1 MTTPM
6 TFFRTICCRAM
17 VHCMIFLLSLA
28 ASAAQAAPLAI
39 PRINAAPTIDGSA
52 QDAAWQSQPW
62 RGDFRALG
70 KSDVAASV
78 QTRFK
83 LVHDG
88 FRLYAI
94 IKATEPHTA
103 KLRAVSSN
111 IRDDLGLWRDDCVQL
126 QLDPGGRGL
135 GYFQFIVTWK
145 GTVVDILAEDDN
157 RGVGTFAMRPERNA
171 DVHAAAQVDKGCWY
185 AELSAPFAALGLRA
199 DVPKTWGVN
208 ICRSRYAGTLE
219 HSASSHLHP
228 DRGFGQPDRYLR
240 AVLADFAPAPF
251 QWTISRPQTKVV
263 KGPSGLVCQACTTI
277 QNQTGEFC
285 ILNVT
290 AQLDG
295 KPVVQELFLKHLQ
308 EGQAMLDLPF
318 AKPGEYRLRLTLA
331 RRALPDMA
339 LARAAF
345 PLALDYQ
352 PLRLKLLQPA
362 YRNCIFASQKL
373 KTVRAQITTEA
384 DYTDRPLTVTL
395 SGQSIEPVQH
405 AFSRAGEV
413 REVEFNAVALPEG
426 RYALTASLPGAPTAA
441 CDLRKL
447 PHLPGEV
454 WLDARGN
461 PYVDGEPF
469 LPFGWFG
476 APFDEAPEMTAVH
489 TYGIWSDVSA
499 IRRALDRAQAAG
511 KKLVLTPFHGEKRWD
526 DPIKEEARCGAFT
539 GVNEK
544 RVRYVINAIKDHPAI
559 LAWYMADEPEG
570 RRHSVEWYKS
580 AYALLREIDPHH
592 PCIMLNYGLRGI
604 RTYYEGCDL
613 LMPDCYPVF
622 REDGT
627 TRKPLWALTE
637 WTEAARALRPT
648 WLVPQVFDWDGTG
661 TITSPGR
668 PPTFDESRN
677 QIWQALAAGA
687 RGILMFSYRGSRT
700 SHELRI
706 GAAHMAREALAFKPA
721 LFGQDLRDKL
731 KVQSTPQDEHFATA
745 LLRFGDDLLLIAV
758 NTAYQARSARFQF
771 DTPVPGD
778 TLYVVGEKRSV
789 AAADGAFTDEFAPIA
804 THLYTTSRQRAGAID
819 LADIRQKIAVAE
831 KSRVKPGN
839 LVGLGGMPRHKFKAT
854 HEAPPEGRPV
864 VTYSSWRVF
873 YSNVNKPWHLLYI
886 FDGLSH
892 EALHRSW
899 VPIQSDKKPWLEVAL
914 PKQGPV
920 GRVCL
925 FTPFFEGQAKLRGC
939 RVLLRLPDGSLK
951 MAAEITGN
959 TAHEIKAQ
967 FTAEVAKAVRV
978 EITDFTTEFP
988 GHGETGLITE
998 FEVYAK

>member
-1 MTTPM
+1 MTEPM
-6 TFFRTICCRAM
+6 TCSRIICYRAI
-17 VHCMIFLLSLA
+17 VQCMIFLLSLA
-28 ASAAQAAPLAI
+28 ASAVQAAPLAI
-39 PRINAAPTIDGSA
+39 PRVDVAPAIDGSA
-52 QDAAWQSQPW
+52 RDAAWQSEPW

-70 KSDVAASV
+70 KLDVAASV

-94 IKATEPHTA
+94 IEATEPQTA

-111 IRDDLGLWRDDCVQL
+111 IRDDLRLWRDDCVQL
-126 QLDPGGRGL
+126 HLDPGGRGL
-135 GYFQFIVTWK
+135 GYFQFLVTWK
-145 GTVVDILAEDDN
+145 GTVVDVLAEDDN
-157 RGVGTFAMRPERNA
+157 RGLGTFALRPEWNA

-185 AELSAPFAALGLRA
+185 AELSVPFAALGLRA
-199 DVPKTWGVN
+199 DIPEVWGVN
-208 ICRSRYAGTLE
+208 ICRSRYAGTAE
-219 HSASSHLHP
+219 HSASSSLHP

-240 AVLADFAPAPF
+240 AVLADFDPAPF
-251 QWTISRPQTKVV
+251 RWTVSRPETKVT
-263 KGPSGLVCQACTTI
+263 KGPNGLVCQIRTTI
-277 QNQTGEFC
+277 QNQTGEFR

-290 AQLDG
+290 AQLAG
-295 KPVVQELFLKHLQ
+295 EPVVQELFLKHLQ
-308 EGQAMLDLPF
+308 EGQVEFDLPF
-318 AKPGEYRLRLTLA
+318 TKPGEYRLRLTLA
-331 RRALPDMA
+331 RRALPDVA

-373 KTVRAQITTEA
+373 KTVRAQIATEA
-384 DYTDRPLTVTL
+384 DYANKPLTVTL
-395 SGQSIEPVQH
+395 SGQGIEPVQH
-405 AFSRAGEV
+405 AFARAGAT
-413 REVEFNAVALPEG
+413 REVEFNATALPGG
-426 RYALTASLPGAPTAA
+426 RYTVTASLAGAPAAA

-454 WLDARGN
+454 WLDTRGN

-469 LPFGWFG
+469 LPFGWYG
-476 APFDEAPEMTAVH
+476 APFDKAPEMTAVH
-489 TYGIWSDVSA
+489 TYSIWSDVND
-499 IRRALDRAQAAG
+499 IRRALDRAQAAN
-511 KKLVLTPFHGEKRWD
+511 KKLVLTPFHGEKRWS
-526 DPIKEEARCGAFT
+526 DPIKEEARRGAFT
-539 GVNEK
+539 
-544 RVRYVINAIKDHPAI
+544 RVHEDRIRYVINAIKDHPAI

-570 RRHSVEWYKS
+570 RAHSVEWYKS

-604 RTYYEGCDL
+604 RTYYEGCDV

-637 WTEAARALRPT
+637 WTETARVLRPT

-668 PPTFDESRN
+668 PPTFDEARN
-677 QIWQALAAGA
+677 QIWQAFAAGA
-687 RGILMFSYRGSRT
+687 RGVFMFSYRGSRT
-700 SHELRI
+700 SSELRI
-706 GAAHMAREALAFKPA
+706 GAAHMAREALALKPA
-721 LFGQDLRDKL
+721 FFGQDLRDKL
-731 KVQSTPQDEHFATA
+731 KVQTTPQDEHFATA

-758 NTAYQARSARFQF
+758 NTAYQARSARFQLN
-771 DTPVPGD
+771 TSVPGD

-789 AAADGAFTDEFAPIA
+789 ATADGAFADEFAPIA
-804 THLYTTSRQRAGAID
+804 THLYTTSRARADTID
-819 LADIRQKIAVAE
+819 LADIRSKIAVAE

-839 LVGLGGMPRHKFKAT
+839 LVGLGGMLRHRFKEIHA
-854 HEAPPEGRPV
+854 APPEGRPV
-864 VTYSSWRVF
+864 VTYSSWRIF
-873 YSNVNKPWHLLYI
+873 YSNRDKPWHVLYI

-892 EALHRSW
+892 EALHYSW

-920 GRVCL
+920 GQVCL

-939 RVLLRLPDGSLK
+939 RVLLRLADGSLK
-951 MAAEITGN
+951 LVATIAGN
-959 TAHEIKAQ
+959 KTHEIKAK
-967 FTAEVAKAVRV
+967 FAAEVAKAVRV
-978 EITDFTTEFP
+978 EMTDFTTEFE
-988 GHGETGLITE
+988 GGGETGLVTE